1 MKVAALS
8 GVEPPL
14 YGGALVRAVVVLPVK
29 VLSRVF
35 RGKFLAGLK
44 CLYRGKKLQCV
55 GPSTALAD
63 PRQFAQLIRRLH
75 RQDCHLGPSAR
86 ESL

>member
-35 RGKFLAGLK
+35 REKFLAGLK
-44 CLYRGKKLQCV
+44 CLYRGKKLQLCRPV
-55 GPSTALAD
+55 HRAGRSPAVRSTDSPPAPSG
-63 PRQFAQLIRRLH
+63 
-75 RQDCHLGPSAR
+75 LG
-86 ESL
+86 SL